1 MHKLHNGSFRPKSR
15 IAPPLGLMQ
24 LTRFNR
30 KVVLLY
36 TCKLYKGKPGN
47 QCLALDTLH
56 TYVNIPGHKKRF
68 LKINSRNSFSPASF
82 KRASWAALM
91 QLLRSHLDRT
101 EKASQQCFCIFP
113 HRYSHWH
120 PKVSPLSRMSQLS
133 LQCCVTAMLNSNT
146 LLGEGDREKKC
157 TTASQVSPISGYVQD
172 SKRTAGT
179 LCHRL
184 STPNRQSTVNVG

>member
-82 KRASWAALM
+82 K
-91 QLLRSHLDRT
+91 
-101 EKASQQCFCIFP
+101 E
-113 HRYSHWH
+113 
-120 PKVSPLSRMSQLS
+120 SQLG
-133 LQCCVTAMLNSNT
+133 CPDAAPAVTPRQD
-146 LLGEGDREKKC
+146 GEGKPAVFLYFPPPLQSLASKSFATVTHVTTFAAVLCDRH
-157 TTASQVSPISGYVQD
+157 A
-172 SKRTAGT
+172 
-179 LCHRL
+179 
-184 STPNRQSTVNVG
+184 